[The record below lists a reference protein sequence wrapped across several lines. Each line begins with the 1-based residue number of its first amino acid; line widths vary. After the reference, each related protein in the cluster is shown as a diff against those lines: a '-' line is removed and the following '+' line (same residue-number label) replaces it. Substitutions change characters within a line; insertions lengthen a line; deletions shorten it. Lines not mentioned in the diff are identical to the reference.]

1 MLALHW
7 VTRNKDIYVILHP
20 EVSFNSKKIHSKLTA
35 DPFLKNF
42 PLYGFCITCSCFG
55 NNFKVRINNKIFYYS
70 SNIVLVLLMATM
82 EKAQIIANNT
92 EWTNFTEPST
102 IALTIAFRWEGN
114 SLASVFSTLAEVFL
128 SRPHCIWGSFGDG
141 TLTDKGTGEEVLT
154 FIGFMGFATVP
165 RLERNRFHAL
175 LFLDIPFC
183 LWVVSGLF
191 GGFDDGLACLDDFV
205 AGLKKP
211 DTYKEWTGSSGLA
224 TDLFDVCTEL
234 PEDLDRNLIG
244 GTTELLDIGTEPVE
258 SVGIGLFW
266 SWVFVDG
273 LCKWVTRKWSSWS
286 PFGDHLQYN
295 IIIFIYTLNKK
306 Y

>member
-1 MLALHW
+1 
-7 VTRNKDIYVILHP
+7 
-20 EVSFNSKKIHSKLTA
+20 
-35 DPFLKNF
+35 
-42 PLYGFCITCSCFG
+42 
-55 NNFKVRINNKIFYYS
+55 
-70 SNIVLVLLMATM
+70 MATM
-82 EKAQIIANNT
+82 ERAQIIANNT
-92 EWTNFTEPST
+92 EWANFTEPST
-102 IALTIAFRWEGN
+102 SALTIAFRWEGN

-128 SRPHCIWGSFGDG
+128 SRPRCIWGSFGDG

-244 GTTELLDIGTEPVE
+244 GTTELLDKGTEPVE
-258 SVGIGLFW
+258 SVGIGLFGLG
-266 SWVFVDG
+266 SLLMYFVSESQG
-273 LCKWVTRKWSSWS
+273 SGVVGVHSETI
-286 PFGDHLQYN
+286 YN
-295 IIIFIYTLNKK
+295 TI
-306 Y
+306 